1 MRSRKKK
8 GGMSISPLMAS
19 GAGVGCD
26 GTGRRRRAK
35 RGSGWWEDLSGWV
48 NTHVK
53 KPQYVSK
60 GLKAYGAVDPSLW
73 GQAAGLAGNVAESFG
88 WGKGGKRR
96 RRTR

>member
-8 GGMSISPLMAS
+8 GGASISPLMAS
-19 GAGVGCD
+19 GAGVGAN
-26 GTGRRRRAK
+26 GGRRYRVKHGA
-35 RGSGWWEDLSGWV
+35 GWWDDLTGWV

-88 WGKGGKRR
+88 WGRGGKRR
-96 RRTR
+96 RKKC